1 MPNATDLPHLFRLL
15 DDDSEVVREN
25 VLTALSAF
33 GPYLEIELSR
43 SNVTTTAE
51 DRHRL
56 RNLLGQH
63 ARQWLQR
70 TWPQWRSGPTD
81 HARLERAMSLVAEFQ
96 YGPGYPAQ
104 LTPLLD
110 RLAETFAHHTAHPDP
125 LALASFLFKTR
136 GLKGAEKDYHNP
148 FHSNLVYVIEEGWGI
163 PLSLVSVYILVAG
176 RLGLAVRGINFPGHF
191 LARAEYDGRVYVVD
205 AFNSGRFLRDRDLMM
220 VQRGASTTMQSIL
233 EAPCTAET
241 IIARCLRNLQHAYRQ
256 EDQPENAAIMGELQ
270 RSIAAASSDED

>member
-1 MPNATDLPHLFRLL
+1 MPNSTDLPHLFRLL

-25 VLTALSAF
+25 VLKALSAF

-43 SNVTTTAE
+43 SNIATTEE

-70 TWPQWRSGPTD
+70 SWPQWRSQPTD
-81 HARLERAMSLVAEFQ
+81 QSRLELAMSLVAEFQ
-96 YGPGYPAQ
+96 YGPGYPAR
-104 LTPLLD
+104 LSPLLD
-110 RLAETFAHHTAHPDP
+110 QLADSFAQHAPQRDP
-125 LALASFLFKTR
+125 LALASYLFKTK

-148 FHSNLVYVIEEGWGI
+148 FHSNLVYVIEEGRGI
-163 PLSLVSVYILVAG
+163 PLSLVSVYILVAA
-176 RLGLAVRGINFPGHF
+176 RLGLNVRGINFPGHF
-191 LARAEYDGRVYVVD
+191 LARTEHAGRVYVVD

-241 IIARCLRNLQHAYRQ
+241 IVARCLRNLQHAYRQ
-256 EDQPENAAIMGELQ
+256 EDQPEHAALMGELQ
-270 RSIAAASSDED
+270 RSIPAEPPERD